1 MRLTYLLTFMLAVL
15 LASVGLAQD
24 SDTQT
29 DTSVPDPAANEV
41 VLRLGDQELTLAEFE
56 QRYRFYLF
64 NLAAERGLPLD
75 EQTIP
80 TLAELRPV
88 YLDQL
93 ATERVVL
100 SLGRS
105 LGAVVPE
112 GFVDEQL
119 EAIRNNLGEETS
131 FEDSL
136 SEAGLASEDLLRTLI
151 AEAELSRQTVAALRE
166 NLSVPDYLVELSYVN
181 RQDEFEQA
189 GEVCAKHILVETRE
203 EAEQALS
210 AIEGSSFEDVAIQVS
225 QDPGSAVN
233 GGDLGCFP
241 RGATV
246 PAFDEA
252 AANAPINEITEP
264 VQTDF
269 GFHLILPYERRDTTV
284 LELSE
289 VAQALRQ
296 ELGDTIVR
304 LAIEGYTDNA
314 GIEVFEDVVQQGSEQ

>member
-1 MRLTYLLTFMLAVL
+1 MRLNTLTFMLAL
-15 LASVGLAQD
+15 LLPVFFLPEGLAQA
-24 SDTQT
+24 T
-29 DTSVPDPAANEV
+29 DPATSPDASEV

-56 QRYRFYLF
+56 ERYRFYLF

-75 EQTIP
+75 EETIP

-105 LGAVVPE
+105 LGAQVPE

-119 EAIRNNLGEETS
+119 EAIRENLGETS
-131 FEDSL
+131 FEESL

-166 NLSVPDYLVELSYVN
+166 NLSVPDYLVELSYAN
-181 RQDEFEQA
+181 RRDEFVQD
-189 GEVCAKHILVETRE
+189 GEVCAKHILVETLA
-203 EAEQALS
+203 EAEQAL
-210 AIEGSSFEDVAIQVS
+210 ADIAGSSFEDVATQTS

-252 AANAPINEITEP
+252 AANAPLNEITEP

-269 GFHLILPYERRDTTV
+269 GFHLILPYERNEGTV

-289 VAQALRQ
+289 VAPALRQ
-296 ELGDTIVR
+296 ELGDTVVR
-304 LAIEGYTDNA
+304 LAIEGYTENV
-314 GIEVFEDVVQQGSEQ
+314 GVEIFEEVIQGSEQ